1 VVATNI
7 SGTIYGNDM
16 EYTTS
21 AIPASVITNLATD
34 ILGFNATLN
43 GTINAN
49 YAPTSATFEWG
60 LTTSYGNTIN
70 ASPAI
75 VTGYAPTAVSAI
87 LTDLIPATN
96 YHFRCVGTG
105 PGGTI
110 YGEDMMFISDCPT
123 PGTAGAITGLQDVC
137 VNATGVVYSIDPI
150 YLATGYNWILPAG
163 ATIVAGNNTN
173 SITVDFSES
182 AVSGNVTVYGTNSC
196 GIGNSSSLPI
206 VIHQLPVASI
216 TGSSEGCQ
224 GAFGNIYTTEPGMVD
239 YAWSVTGGTITAGA
253 GTNEI
258 TVTWNNTGNQTVS
271 VTYASIYGC
280 DVASPGTMNVMVGNL
295 AAPAIIGDNLNCVN
309 ATYAIYT
316 TDQGYINYLWTITS
330 GGQIVSGQG
339 TYQVEVNWIAAGA
352 QTIGVTY
359 STDNG
364 CYPANPTTMVVNI
377 MPVPAAP
384 GPVTGTPELC
394 AGSENVIYSVLP
406 VPDATNY
413 TWNLPYGAT
422 IVEGEYTNIIEVD
435 FSPEAV
441 SGMITV
447 YASNNC
453 GEGPASPNYS
463 LTVNPIPPTPVVTV
477 MDGYLLH
484 SSAPEGNQWYFNGDA
499 IPGATGQDFQAEA
512 EGIYMTIVT
521 LNGCSSFESNEVE
534 VIFTGLDDMAG
545 VRFNI
550 YPVPN
555 NGSFTVS
562 FDIQKEET
570 FFISV
575 FNNIGVKVYEMKD
588 FHAND
593 AALLTIDLDNPSNG
607 FYTVVFTGSDQTVI
621 RKILVSR

>member
-1 VVATNI
+1 
-7 SGTIYGNDM
+7 
-16 EYTTS
+16 
-21 AIPASVITNLATD
+21 
-34 ILGFNATLN
+34 
-43 GTINAN
+43 
-49 YAPTSATFEWG
+49 
-60 LTTSYGNTIN
+60 
-70 ASPAI
+70 
-75 VTGYAPTAVSAI
+75 
-87 LTDLIPATN
+87 
-96 YHFRCVGTG
+96 
-105 PGGTI
+105 
-110 YGEDMMFISDCPT
+110 
-123 PGTAGAITGLQDVC
+123 
-137 VNATGVVYSIDPI
+137 
-150 YLATGYNWILPAG
+150 
-163 ATIVAGNNTN
+163 
-173 SITVDFSES
+173 
-182 AVSGNVTVYGTNSC
+182 
-196 GIGNSSSLPI
+196 
-206 VIHQLPVASI
+206 
-216 TGSSEGCQ
+216 
-224 GAFGNIYTTEPGMVD
+224 
-239 YAWSVTGGTITAGA
+239 
-253 GTNEI
+253 
-258 TVTWNNTGNQTVS
+258 
-271 VTYASIYGC
+271 
-280 DVASPGTMNVMVGNL
+280 
-295 AAPAIIGDNLNCVN
+295 
-309 ATYAIYT
+309 
-316 TDQGYINYLWTITS
+316 
-330 GGQIVSGQG
+330 
-339 TYQVEVNWIAAGA
+339 
-352 QTIGVTY
+352 
-359 STDNG
+359 
-364 CYPANPTTMVVNI
+364 NPTTMVVNI